1 VWTARPDALWILD
14 RVTATRGTVA
24 APGSAA
30 ASRDPFFDNAK
41 FLLIVLVVLGHNWF
55 PTIQDAPLAKAA
67 YVLVY
72 TFHIPAFALVCGIFS
87 RGFEGRPEQV
97 RKLVTTVLVPYLIFD
112 ALYAGEAAWLS
123 HRRLGFD
130 LASPIYVC
138 WFLLALFLWRLTSPL
153 WRAVRFPI
161 AVALAVSLVAGVA
174 IRDDGFAI
182 SRAAQLLPWFVAGQV
197 LGPERFA
204 WLKDVRARIAAG
216 VLMAAGAVGAWIVA
230 PSIDVHWLDRK
241 QSAGELHV
249 SVPQYLADAL
259 LLDAVAAVLVLAALA
274 LVPARRSWLTA
285 LGAATMYPYLLHGL
299 VVRLLEHAG
308 VHDTLV
314 GFGWM
319 GVAALSVLAVGLA
332 LALATPVVR
341 RATGWAVEPRW
352 LLAR

>member
-1 VWTARPDALWILD
+1 M
-14 RVTATRGTVA
+14 TATRATAA
-24 APGSAA
+24 APRTAA
-30 ASRDPFFDNAK
+30 TTRDPFFDNAK
-41 FLLIVLVVLGHNWF
+41 FLLIVLVVLGHNWI
-55 PTIQDAPLAKAA
+55 PAIDHVPLAKAA

-72 TFHIPAFALVCGIFS
+72 TFHVPAFALVCGIFS
-87 RGFEGRPEQV
+87 RGFDGRPEQV

-112 ALYAGEAAWLS
+112 ALYALELAWLR
-123 HRRLGFD
+123 HDTKPFD

-161 AVALAVSLVAGVA
+161 VLALIVSLVAGIT

-204 WLKDVRARIAAG
+204 WLKDVRARIAG
-216 VLMAAGAVGAWIVA
+216 GAVMATAAVAAWFLA
-230 PSIDVHWLDRK
+230 PSIDLSWLNRQ

-249 SVPQYLADAL
+249 TVPQYLGVAL
-259 LLDAVAAVLVLAALA
+259 LLDAVTAVLVLAALA
-274 LVPARRSWLTA
+274 LVPARRSWLTG

-299 VVRLLEHAG
+299 VVRLLEHVG
-308 VHDTLV
+308 VHGALTGL
-314 GFGWM
+314 GWI
-319 GVAALSVLAVGLA
+319 GVVAISALAVALA
-332 LALATPVVR
+332 LVLATPVVR

>member
-1 VWTARPDALWILD
+1 MTMLD
-14 RVTATRGTVA
+14 RVTATRSTTAA
-24 APGSAA
+24 APAA
-30 ASRDPFFDNAK
+30 ATSRDPFFDNAK

-72 TFHIPAFALVCGIFS
+72 TFHIPAFALVCGVFS

-112 ALYAGEAAWLS
+112 VLYALEAAWLS
-123 HRRLGFD
+123 HRALRFD

-138 WFLLALFLWRLTSPL
+138 WFLLALFLWRLTAPL

-161 AVALAVSLVAGVA
+161 AIALVVSLAAGLTV
-174 IRDDGFAI
+174 RDDGFAI

-197 LGPERFA
+197 LGPERLGL
-204 WLKDVRARIAAG
+204 LKDLRARIAG
-216 VLMAAGAVGAWIVA
+216 GIVMAAAAVGAWFVA
-230 PSIDVHWLDRK
+230 PRIDVTWLDRQ
-241 QSAGELHV
+241 QSAPELHV
-249 SVPQYLADAL
+249 SVPVYLVDAL
-259 LLDAVAAVLVLAALA
+259 LLDVVTAVLVLAALA

-299 VVRLLEHAG
+299 VVRVLEHVG

-314 GFGWM
+314 GLGWI
-319 GVAALSVLAVGLA
+319 GVVAVSAIAVVLAVV
-332 LALATPVVR
+332 LATPAVR
-341 RATGWAVEPRW
+341 RATAWAVEPRW